1 MSLLGDIDTI
11 EELPKILV
19 VDLAELVDLSAKE
32 RDSVLI
38 VTLDPDFFLLD
49 WGIHNLNTLW
59 SLDMLLLSLTHE
71 VSEAELVLVGA
82 DGVLDW
88 EVSSDEPHLVAVALS
103 DTNDHVLDV
112 AEEGASPSDK
122 LTVAEPAAGE
132 DLLSL
137 LEVLDIEA
145 EVGEIADE
153 GAPWAGDGDDA
164 GLDLKGDVLFID
176 IHMVGVEDWTWH
188 ELERPKPFPVDKK
201 FIRYDNVK

>member
-1 MSLLGDIDTI
+1 MSLLGNIDTV

-32 RDSVLI
+32 GDSILV

-71 VSEAELVLVGA
+71 VGEAELVLVVA

-88 EVSSDEPHLVAVALS
+88 EVSSDEPHLVAVTLGDA
-103 DTNDHVLDV
+103 NDHVLDV
-112 AEEGASPSDK
+112 AEEGASPGGK

-132 DLLSL
+132 DLLGI
-137 LEVLDIEA
+137 LEVLDVET
-145 EVGEIADE
+145 EVGEITDE
-153 GAPWAGDGDDA
+153 GTPWASDGDNA
-164 GLDLKGDVLFID
+164 GLDLEGDVLLLN
-176 IHMVGVEDWTWH
+176 IHMVCVKNWAWH
-188 ELERPKPFPVDKK
+188 PEKG
-201 FIRYDNVK
+201 

>member
-32 RDSVLI
+32 GDSILV

-112 AEEGASPSDK
+112 AEEGASPGGK
-122 LTVAEPAAGE
+122 LTVAEPAAGD
-132 DLLSL
+132 DLLGV
-137 LEVLDIEA
+137 LEVFDVET
-145 EVGEIADE
+145 EVGEVTNE
-153 GAPWAGDGDDA
+153 LAPWAFDGDNT
-164 GLDLKGDVLFID
+164 GLDLEGDVLLLN
-176 IHMVGVEDWTWH
+176 IHMVCVKNWAWH
-188 ELERPKPFPVDKK
+188 PEKG
-201 FIRYDNVK
+201 